1 MKLHILVIMEIIKW
15 ASPEELAP
23 GGGLCHSLSVSEAEA
38 QDSDW
43 GPATKKLKLQISYL
57 SLDFTILVSE
67 NEGGVETHRC

>member
-1 MKLHILVIMEIIKW
+1 MKLHILVITEIIKQ

-43 GPATKKLKLQISYL
+43 EPCHQETEASDKLFI
-57 SLDFTILVSE
+57 FGFHNPCI
-67 NEGGVETHRC
+67 